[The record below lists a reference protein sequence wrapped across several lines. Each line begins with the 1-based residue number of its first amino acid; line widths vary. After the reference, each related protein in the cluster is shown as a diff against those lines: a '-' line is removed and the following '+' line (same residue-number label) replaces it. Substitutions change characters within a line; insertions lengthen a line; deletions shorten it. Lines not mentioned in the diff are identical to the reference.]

1 MDSNHDK
8 GLQRALCYHYTT
20 GQTGSKLASRPA
32 RAKTNFLA
40 PRGFRPILCRVEQRR
55 LDDGT
60 RRMTY
65 KHTQIGWVTLAACVG
80 IVVFFQLLP
89 APRAPRGVLL
99 PVITLVSLFIVTLMG
114 TLGVEVDATHV
125 RIKFGVGLIRK
136 SFRLDEIETCRP
148 VRNRWWWGWG
158 IRLIPG
164 GWLYNVSGLDAVELV
179 MKNGKIFRIG
189 TDEPRVLS
197 EFIQARLGKV
207 I

>member
-1 MDSNHDK
+1 MLPLHHRTNRIEASFPTAQA
-8 GLQRALCYHYTT
+8 QREISSRRARLPAIL
-20 GQTGSKLASRPA
+20 GS
-32 RAKTNFLA
+32 
-40 PRGFRPILCRVEQRR
+40 VEQRR

-65 KHTQIGWVTLAACVG
+65 KHTQIGWVTLAVCVG
-80 IVVFFQLLP
+80 IVILFQLLP
-89 APRAPRGVLL
+89 RPHAPPGLLL
-99 PVITLVSLFIVTLMG
+99 PIISLVALSIVALMG
-114 TLGVEVDATHV
+114 MLGVEVDDALI
-125 RIKFGVGLIRK
+125 RIKFGVGLFRK

-189 TDEPRVLS
+189 TDEPRVLN
-197 EFIQARLGKV
+197 EFIQARLSKT

>member
-20 GQTGSKLASRPA
+20 GQTKAKLASRMP

-40 PRGFRPILCRVEQRR
+40 GRSFRRILRGGEQRR

-65 KHTQIGWVTLAACVG
+65 KHTQIGWVTLAVCVG
-80 IVVFFQLLP
+80 IVILFQLLP
-89 APRAPRGVLL
+89 APHAPPGLL
-99 PVITLVSLFIVTLMG
+99 LFIISLVAVFIVALMG
-114 TLGVEVDATHV
+114 GLTVEVNDTLV
-125 RIKFGVGLIRK
+125 RIKFGAGFFRK
-136 SFRLDEIETCRP
+136 SFRLEEIESCRA

-179 MKNGKIFRIG
+179 MKSGKTFRIG
-189 TDEPRVLS
+189 TDEPRVLN
-197 EFIQARLGKV
+197 EFIQARLDKT